1 MRALLIGVIALG
13 WPVLAARAQAPTP
26 VPPGTPVTITVTPGT
41 TPPPPVSI
49 TLGPR
54 HGHVTPTRAGC
65 THTGGGNVDVAQPSP
80 DTLVVTA
87 TGVAV
92 ACGAPG
98 CPALAALDLDLEQ
111 CFEIA
116 FDKPGLKAAKLT
128 VEGRIIGLLRS
139 HCCGKKCG
147 AAEETGGCAT
157 VSASGV
163 ALVTLCVPA
172 HSVSGGDNLSLN
184 DHDGPVSVPVMP
196 GKYTLHEAWHIAAQ
210 HPACVLPCKA
220 SSAEFAPDP
229 ALDPLWISY
238 WEPFHGA
245 AKKDFGFQITIKV
258 AEDSG
263 GTANGATEPVAPPSP
278 TKQGAVLPPP
288 GNRGLVL
295 GRP

>member
-1 MRALLIGVIALG
+1 MRAFLTGVLALG
-13 WPVLAARAQAPTP
+13 WPAVAALAQAPTP

-41 TPPPPVSI
+41 TAPPPVSI
-49 TLGPR
+49 TLGGR
-54 HGHVTPTRAGC
+54 HGHVTPTRSGC

-80 DTLVVTA
+80 DTLIVTV

-98 CPALAALDLDLEQ
+98 CPALAAMDLDLEQ
-111 CFEIA
+111 CFEIS

-128 VEGRIIGLLRS
+128 VEGRVIGLLRS
-139 HCCGKKCG
+139 HACCKKAG

-157 VSASGV
+157 VSCGGA

-172 HSVSGGDNLSLN
+172 HGVAGGENLSIN
-184 DHDGPVSVPVMP
+184 DHDGPSSVPIGP
-196 GKYTLHEAWHIAAQ
+196 GKYTLHEVWHIAAQ

-220 SSAEFAPDP
+220 ASAEFAPDP

-258 AEDSG
+258 AEDTSG
-263 GTANGATEPVAPPSP
+263 TNGAAEPASPPSAA
-278 TKQGAVLPPP
+278 KQGAVLPPA
-288 GNRGLVL
+288 GSRGLVQ